1 MRITTN
7 RSQSMKYQ
15 NPIQTPPN
23 EGAKAWSSE
32 PPAPYRRTEENELDR
47 LKNRLLRQEL
57 ARATGAN
64 AVVTLRRA
72 ANEAASLAWL
82 EPFPMLVFPELFA
95 EKLTRA
101 WTSLERQRD
110 IRTRS
115 AHLLLEAA

>member
-1 MRITTN
+1 
-7 RSQSMKYQ
+7 MKYQ
-15 NPIQTPPN
+15 NPIQASPDK
-23 EGAKAWSSE
+23 GAKAGSPE

-57 ARATGAN
+57 VRAAS
-64 AVVTLRRA
+64 ADAIVTLRRA

-95 EKLTRA
+95 EKRALA
-101 WTSLERQRD
+101 WTSLARQRD

-115 AHLLLEAA
+115 AQFLLEAA